1 MRVVGVW
8 CGVAL
13 GVALGVF
20 ALHSSTVSRRC
31 EVLSMSSS
39 SSSSSGC
46 GSSIAVDGVS

>member
-8 CGVAL
+8 CGVAV
-13 GVALGVF
+13 GVCGVF

-46 GSSIAVDGVS
+46 GSSIVVDGVS